1 MPAKRSLTLALALLL
16 VAAIPV
22 RASSFP
28 AVTIVD
34 LEPGATG
41 SRAMDVSDTADLNG
55 YQYFVASV
63 GADGYEL
70 WRTNGLVSTLVKDI
84 APGSGSSFPS
94 QFTRVGDTLY
104 FIASDGVHGHEIWR
118 TDGTTAGTTIVKDI
132 RSGVGG
138 SGPEQLHALGNDL
151 YFSADD
157 GVAGYEL
164 WRSDGTSAGT
174 TLVKDIVPG
183 SSASD
188 PNWLTVIGDHLY
200 FSAFDANSD
209 EELWR
214 SDGTGAG
221 TARVKDIRVGADS
234 SSPQNLASAL
244 YGGYLYFGA
253 DDGIN
258 GIELWRTDGTAAGTT
273 LVENI
278 NPSSSSS
285 NPQLFTELGGYLYF
299 SANDGTNGTE
309 VWRTNGTLT
318 EMVANSNPTDSSD
331 PDGFVVFDDM
341 LFMGLTSN
349 TYGHEFCALV
359 YEAADAAITCWD
371 LSMGSNS
378 TFPQNFTVIGDYL
391 YFIGSGTT
399 TPRNIWRVA
408 RDLTRTTITMPVGSQ
423 LDCISCNSQISS
435 AGNRLYMTIS
445 GAATGDEFA
454 YIIEP
459 TGSMPSTNSE
469 GSPWSTTLV
478 VLASLTAAAG
488 LTLRMRAAK
497 QQQ

>member
-1 MPAKRSLTLALALLL
+1 MPAKRSLTLAIALLL
-16 VAAIPV
+16 VAAIPA

-63 GADGYEL
+63 GGDGYEL

-84 APGSGSSFPS
+84 APGSASSYPN
-94 QFTRVGDTLY
+94 QFTRVGDVLY
-104 FIASDGVHGHEIWR
+104 FNASDGVHGSEIWR
-118 TDGTTAGTTIVKDI
+118 TDGTSAGTTMVKDI
-132 RSGVGG
+132 RTG
-138 SGPEQLHALGNDL
+138 SAGSAPEMLRALGDDL

-183 SSASD
+183 SAASD
-188 PNWLTVIGDHLY
+188 PNWLTAIGDHLY
-200 FSAFDANSD
+200 FSATDASD
-209 EELWR
+209 DVELWR
-214 SDGTGAG
+214 SDGTSAG

-234 SSPQNLASAL
+234 SSPQGLASAL
-244 YGGYLYFGA
+244 YGGYLYFSA
-253 DDGIN
+253 DDGTN
-258 GIELWRTDGTAAGTT
+258 GYELWRTDGTEAGTT

-309 VWRTNGTLT
+309 VWRTNGTVT
-318 EMVANSNPTDSSD
+318 AMVANSNPTDSSD
-331 PDGFVVFDDM
+331 PDGFVVFADK
-341 LFMGLTSN
+341 LFMGLTSD
-349 TYGHEFCALV
+349 TYGHELCALS
-359 YEAADAAITCWD
+359 YSGADAAISCWD
-371 LSMGSNS
+371 LSMGGNS

-408 RDLTRTTITMPVGSQ
+408 QDLTRTTITMPVGSQ
-423 LDCISCNSQISS
+423 LDCISCDSQISS

-459 TGSMPSTNSE
+459 TGSMPSTNTQN
-469 GSPWSTTLV
+469 SPWSAALV

-488 LTLRMRAAK
+488 LTMRMRAAK
-497 QQQ
+497 Q